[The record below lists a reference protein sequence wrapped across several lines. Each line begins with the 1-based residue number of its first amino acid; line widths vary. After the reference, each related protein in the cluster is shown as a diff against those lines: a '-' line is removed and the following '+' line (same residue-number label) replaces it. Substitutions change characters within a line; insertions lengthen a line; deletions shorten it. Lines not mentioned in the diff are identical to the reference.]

1 MAAPSR
7 FPAIAAVT
15 GIATIAAFSAL
26 SLRAQNAH
34 A

>member
-1 MAAPSR
+1 MAALR
-7 FPAIAAVT
+7 FFPIA